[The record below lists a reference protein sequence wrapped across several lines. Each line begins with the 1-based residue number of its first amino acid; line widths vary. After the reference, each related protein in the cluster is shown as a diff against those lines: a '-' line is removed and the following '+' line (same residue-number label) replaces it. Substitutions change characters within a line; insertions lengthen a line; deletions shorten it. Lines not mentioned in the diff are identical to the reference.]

1 MKFLDKSF
9 WLLAFLAGTFSFVTA
24 AAAQDLGT
32 LNSQINGASAEV
44 SSAMGNPS
52 AAEQAIARLDEAES
66 TFAKVANNPKVD
78 KGSLASAYS
87 RLEDM
92 LSRVYNTYKQKKED
106 CVNQIQNGGAEC
118 DYDQPEQ
125 LGLKALYPLSWLRFQ
140 GAVSLYSNQPD
151 QAKRLLTSAV
161 DGFTEST
168 LVIVAPELIRE
179 NLLGRA
185 SCERE
190 LGKYDKAEYEKAVAD
205 FNLIMK
211 DGPNTAQYKAAQKGL

>member
-9 WLLAFLAGTFSFVTA
+9 WLLAFLAGTFSFVAA

-32 LNSQINGASAEV
+32 LNEQVNGASAQV
-44 SSAMGNPS
+44 SSAMGGNAA
-52 AAEQAIARLDEAES
+52 AAEQAIARLDEAET

-151 QAKRLLTSAV
+151 QAKRLLTLTV

-179 NLLGRA
+179 NLLG
-185 SCERE
+185 
-190 LGKYDKAEYEKAVAD
+190 
-205 FNLIMK
+205 
-211 DGPNTAQYKAAQKGL
+211 